1 VVQVAVAMV
10 LLELFLEVL
19 ELRIV
24 VEQTLV
30 VVEVLVMQQDH
41 LKELAAQV

>member
-41 LKELAAQV
+41 LKELVDQE